1 MILDK
6 PSDLGASTSVKCTL
20 PTCPCYL
27 AVNLG
32 RANERITLQT
42 PEGER
47 VKRRVFL
54 RDICFFFGGGELV
67 YGRCN
72 LRVLS
77 LFPVVVLD
85 QPACVLESGE
95 SYV

>member
-1 MILDK
+1 MLDK
-6 PSDLGASTSVKCTL
+6 PSDLGASTSVKCKP

-27 AVNLG
+27 AVTLG

-54 RDICFFFGGGELV
+54 RDLCFLFGGGGAGIWMV
-67 YGRCN
+67 
-72 LRVLS
+72 
-77 LFPVVVLD
+77 
-85 QPACVLESGE
+85 
-95 SYV
+95 